1 MRCGTSL
8 CRITLDSHLSMATS
22 VKTSSAVPTHSA
34 DERREWIRI
43 DDRILMEYRLLTEA
57 GTAVPVETGSTTPEM
72 ISAAVT
78 KPTADLVARAGESF
92 IGSPVLPWIMKVD
105 YVLEVILN
113 SLAISQPASVT
124 MARPTDVNLSGG
136 GVGFVSPR
144 EFSAGDQLALKLILP
159 PFMMIQAMAKVIRS
173 VPQADGQGFV
183 IATEFVDLKADDQEH
198 LIRHILQTQA
208 ERLRARRGQT
218 G

>member
-1 MRCGTSL
+1 
-8 CRITLDSHLSMATS
+8 MASPVTIPAARS
-22 VKTSSAVPTHSA
+22 KNSA

-43 DDRILMEYRLLTEA
+43 DDRVLMEYRLLTE
-57 GTAVPVETGSTTPEM
+57 TGMNARDESSATPEM

-78 KPTADLVARAGESF
+78 KPTADLIARTGESL

-105 YVLEVILN
+105 YLLEVILN
-113 SLAISQPASVT
+113 SLATTQPSSIS
-124 MARPTDVNLSGG
+124 MARPTDVNLGGG

-144 EFSAGDQLALKLILP
+144 EFAAGDQIAVKLILP
-159 PFMMIQAMAKVIRS
+159 PFTLIQAVVKVIRS
-173 VPQADGQGFV
+173 VRQTDGLGSE

-208 ERLRARRGQT
+208 ERLRARRCQAG
-218 G
+218 

>member
-1 MRCGTSL
+1 M
-8 CRITLDSHLSMATS
+8 
-22 VKTSSAVPTHSA
+22 TSSAPSKNAA

-43 DDRILMEYRLLTEA
+43 DDRVLMEYQVLAET
-57 GTAVPVETGSTTPEM
+57 GTAVPVEAASATPEM
-72 ISAAVT
+72 IAAVVT
-78 KPTADLVARAGESF
+78 QPTADLLARTGESL

-113 SLAISQPASVT
+113 SLAMTHPASVT
-124 MARPTDVNLSGG
+124 MARPMDVNLSGG

-144 EFSAGDQLALKLILP
+144 EFTAGGQLAIKMILP
-159 PFMMIQAMAKVIRS
+159 PFRLIQVLTKVIRS
-173 VPQADGQGFV
+173 IPQADGQGFA

-208 ERLRARRGQT
+208 ERLRARRAAT
-218 G
+218 A